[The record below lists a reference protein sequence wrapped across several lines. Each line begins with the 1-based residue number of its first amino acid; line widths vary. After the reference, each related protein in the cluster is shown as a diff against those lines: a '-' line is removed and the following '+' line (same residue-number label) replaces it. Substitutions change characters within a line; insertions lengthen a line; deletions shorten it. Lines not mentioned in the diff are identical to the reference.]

1 MAAGG
6 GTERGDGERATCSL
20 IVLDGRATGAVV
32 VLGRG
37 GTWVW
42 GAGGFALGLKV
53 GEIRGCHFEI
63 HWPCVSLCQC
73 VFSSLY
79 WLSDR
84 RQAKLFKLESFQ
96 K

>member
-1 MAAGG
+1 MAVQ
-6 GTERGDGERATCSL
+6 R
-20 IVLDGRATGAVV
+20 GAVL

-37 GTWVW
+37 GTW
-42 GAGGFALGLKV
+42 AGEARGFALGIKG

-73 VFSSLY
+73 VFLPLY

-84 RQAKLFKLESFQ
+84 RQAKLFKLE
-96 K
+96 